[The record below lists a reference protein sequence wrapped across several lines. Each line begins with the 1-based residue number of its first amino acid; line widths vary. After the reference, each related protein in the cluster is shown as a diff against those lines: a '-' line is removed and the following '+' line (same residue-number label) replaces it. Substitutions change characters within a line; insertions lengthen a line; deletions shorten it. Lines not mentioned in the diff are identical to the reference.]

1 MEATLLLEKSKLNAV
16 LELLMARVLVR
27 PLLYFTLRA
36 RKRAASADSAA
47 TAASAAAAP
56 AATATAHVHRASWIR
71 VRDPRLFITFGA
83 RVVII

>member
-47 TAASAAAAP
+47 TAASAAAA
-56 AATATAHVHRASWIR
+56 TATAHVHRASWIR